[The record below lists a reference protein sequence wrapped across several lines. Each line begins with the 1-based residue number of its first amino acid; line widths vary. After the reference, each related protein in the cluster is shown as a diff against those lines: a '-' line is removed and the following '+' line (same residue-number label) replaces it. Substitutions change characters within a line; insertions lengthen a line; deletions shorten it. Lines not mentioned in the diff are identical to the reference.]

1 MTLRSLLFL
10 CFFVFSSPAD
20 TVPLVLRT
28 AWLLLLLLLLLK
40 AAAFVFVGSLLI
52 LAVLLICVHSSLP
65 SSHFALVASVL
76 LLMPVWFKVSLVFE
90 RVLTITVA
98 SEELVAVFV
107 LLLFVSVV
115 IALELLAS
123 ETPMWDS
130 SPLAKMKGDS
140 WIPLIRCTRS
150 LILSSE
156 SSMSLCWASTLFL
169 LSIHF
174 CAEREDT
181 VLLTHTTKISS
192 L

>member
-20 TVPLVLRT
+20 TVPLELRT
-28 AWLLLLLLLLLK
+28 ARLLLLLLLK

-52 LAVLLICVHSSLP
+52 LAVLLICVLSSLP

-76 LLMPVWFKVSLVFE
+76 LLTPVWFKVSLVFE

-98 SEELVAVFV
+98 PEELVVVFV
-107 LLLFVSVV
+107 LLFVSVV
-115 IALELLAS
+115 ELLAS
-123 ETPMWDS
+123 EAPMWDI

-140 WIPLIRCTRS
+140 WIPLIRCTRP

-174 CAEREDT
+174 VME
-181 VLLTHTTKISS
+181 LLSCPTLCSS
-192 L
+192 VSLS